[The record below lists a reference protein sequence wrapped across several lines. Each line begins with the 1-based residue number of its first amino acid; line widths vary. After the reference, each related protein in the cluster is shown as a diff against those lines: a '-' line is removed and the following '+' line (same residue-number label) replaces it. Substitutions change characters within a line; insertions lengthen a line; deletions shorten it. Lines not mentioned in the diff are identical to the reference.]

1 MARTRK
7 GRSWAQWLDW
17 SGEKFWA
24 LLIFLFV
31 VFPIFWIALTA
42 FKETRDVYTTNVWVP
57 LTLDNFVTIFTP
69 PFNYG
74 KLVLNSFLI
83 STITVAIAI
92 PLGLMAAYVFA
103 RYKFRGSQ
111 ILMVGVLVTQ
121 FIPPLVV
128 AIPFYTLFRSL
139 GVTETYLPLVAVY
152 LSIVLPYSVWMLKGF
167 VDALPIEVE
176 EAASVDGCNEF
187 QTLRHITFPMM
198 LPGVITALVFSF
210 IMCWNEFTYA
220 LILTGEETRTLQ
232 LGLLATVGVRG
243 VLWELMAATGM
254 VVMIPMFILS
264 FTIRKYFVEGL
275 TMGAVK

>member
-1 MARTRK
+1 
-7 GRSWAQWLDW
+7 
-17 SGEKFWA
+17 
-24 LLIFLFV
+24 

-42 FKETRDVYTTNVWVP
+42 FKETRDVYTTKVWVP
-57 LTLDNFVTIFTP
+57 LTLDNFITIFTP

-103 RYKFRGSQ
+103 RYQFRGSQ
-111 ILMVGVLVTQ
+111 VLMVGVLVTQ

-187 QTLRHITFPMM
+187 QTLRYITFPMM